1 MARIIVEYNPP
12 ISIETQELIRREVT
26 PSMISNDETSGQYE
40 ISQVAD
46 VVEAQEGEMANK
58 KDLFFINDLINEGVH
73 YIEF

>member
-1 MARIIVEYNPP
+1 MRIIVEYNPE
-12 ISIETQELIRREVT
+12 ISEETKVLIRYKVT

-46 VVEAQEGEMANK
+46 VLEELNDLGNQ
-58 KDLFFINDLINEGVH
+58 KDLLLINDLINEGVH

>member
-1 MARIIVEYNPP
+1 MSRIIVEYNPE
-12 ISIETQELIRREVT
+12 ISVETRVLIRREVT

-46 VVEAQEGEMANK
+46 AIEALDDLGNQ
-58 KDLFFINDLINEGVH
+58 KDLLLINDLINEGVH